1 MEWWLRGAEG
11 GEDGSYCLTD
21 TRIISVLQDAKSSG
35 DRGDGSTAE

>member
-21 TRIISVLQDAKSSG
+21 IRIISVLQDAKTSG